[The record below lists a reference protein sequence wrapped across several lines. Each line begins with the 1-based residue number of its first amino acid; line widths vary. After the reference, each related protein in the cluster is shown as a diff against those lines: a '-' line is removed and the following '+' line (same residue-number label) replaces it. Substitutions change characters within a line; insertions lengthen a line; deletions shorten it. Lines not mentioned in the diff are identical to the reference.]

1 LFKALKFL
9 ALAVSIL
16 LLGWGI
22 AAGRR
27 IPLSTSSAEAYSLYR
42 QGDDHLTAFQFAA
55 GVAKLEQALTL
66 DPGFAMAAAA
76 LSEGYAKL
84 GRKADADSLADLASA
99 MVPDVPHP
107 VERMTIQLRLADN
120 GCKRWIAARD
130 SLLESL
136 QKAAPDNLI
145 LLTGLANQAKRADD
159 PEAAARHYRRILR
172 DHPNFALAY
181 NELGYLHFYRGE
193 FTEALDML
201 QRYAFLTP
209 DAANPYDSLGEVLTE
224 LGRYPEAEE
233 QLVKALSLQSDY
245 LPSLLNLTRV
255 YLAQGQVAK
264 GTGLLAEIGR
274 QMAGT
279 AFETRV
285 REFAV
290 GSYYAHQLWDDLD
303 HATAE
308 FIVLYPRHPKALL
321 FRGMRLAVSSDPGL
335 AVAVVDSFLG
345 DWRQQTR
352 YRDKPADLARFE
364 ALECEFRALISTNLG
379 RYDEAAAHWSRALGL
394 HAGRQHPHDL
404 VPLREQFGIC
414 LLAAGRPEEALGQA
428 GEIFALNPNHPRALV
443 TAAEACL
450 MLDRFQD
457 AAGFLDRAAA
467 VLARADPDFPLL
479 LQVQGLQHR
488 LADLAGS

>member
-1 LFKALKFL
+1 MVKILKFFAPA
-9 ALAVSIL
+9 ALVL

-22 AAGRR
+22 AARQR
-27 IPLSTSSAEAYSLYR
+27 IPLSTSSAEAFDLFQ
-42 QGDDHLTAFQFAA
+42 QGDEHLTAFQFDA
-55 GVAKLEQALTL
+55 GVAKLERALAL

-76 LSEGYAKL
+76 LAEGYAKQ
-84 GRKADADSLADLASA
+84 GRRADADSLADLASA
-99 MVPDVPHP
+99 LVPDVTQP
-107 VERMTIQLRLADN
+107 VERMAIQLRLADN

-130 SLLESL
+130 SLLQSL
-136 QKAAPDNLI
+136 QMAEPDNLI
-145 LLTGLANQAKRADD
+145 LLTGLANQAKRNDD
-159 PEAAARHYRRILR
+159 PEGAARHYRRIIQ

-201 QRYAFLTP
+201 QRYAFLAP
-209 DAANPYDSLGEVLTE
+209 DAANPYDSLGEILTE
-224 LGRYPEAEE
+224 LGRYDEAEE
-233 QLVKALSLQSDY
+233 QLVKALSVQADY

-255 YLAQGQVAK
+255 YLAQGQVDK

-279 AFETRV
+279 PFEAQV

-290 GSYYAHQLWDDLD
+290 GSYYAHQLWDELD
-303 HATAE
+303 RASAE
-308 FIVLYPRHPKALL
+308 FIVLYPGHPKALL
-321 FRGMRLAVSSDPGL
+321 YRGMRLAVSSDPGL
-335 AVAVVDSFLG
+335 AAAVVDSFLG
-345 DWRQQTR
+345 DWRQQAR
-352 YRDKPADLARFE
+352 YRDKLANLARLDAIE
-364 ALECEFRALISTNLG
+364 YEFRALISGNLG
-379 RYDEAAAHWSRALGL
+379 RYDEAAAHWGCALGL
-394 HAGRQHPHDL
+394 YAGRQRRHDL
-404 VPLREQFGIC
+404 VPLREQYGIC

-450 MLDRFQD
+450 MLDRSQD
-457 AAGFLDRAAA
+457 AAAFLDRAAT
-467 VLARADPDFPLL
+467 VLAQADPGFPLV